1 MKVFFLIP
9 FFLILN
15 NCSYFLKKSEHL
27 FNKTNLDSLVK
38 LELKRGDFL
47 FTNFIDQ
54 SDTISIRCFDIMNES
69 GLSGLPIKISWTHR
83 SGSITI
89 LSDENGFINFK
100 PEISFSNN
108 SNQVLKFQIDYN
120 YLKLGENLLSENII
134 ETNVKTIGPEAFLDF
149 KLNILQGTTIEK
161 KLEDTFKSF
170 FKEKYFVTFKDQ
182 RTSADIVIKILVNI
196 KEKEMPKDGM
206 PFIQYIS
213 SDIKIINAKNDNIL
227 FEFAIPEIRGGD
239 FDQRKKASKKA
250 IKNLIKHIKT
260 TNFLEN

>member
-9 FFLILN
+9 LFLILN
-15 NCSYFLKKSEHL
+15 NCSYFLKKYEYP
-27 FNKTNLDSLVK
+27 FNITNLDSLVK
-38 LELKRGDFL
+38 LKLKGGDFL

-54 SDTISIRCFDIMNES
+54 SDTISIRCFNVMNES
-69 GLSGLPIKISWTHR
+69 EVPGLPIKISWTHR

-89 LSDENGFINFK
+89 LSDEYGFINFK
-100 PEISFSNN
+100 PEVSFSNN
-108 SNQVLKFQIDYN
+108 ANQVLKFQIDYD
-120 YLKLGENLLSENII
+120 YLKLGENFLSENII
-134 ETNVKTIGPEAFLDF
+134 ETNVKTKGPEAFLDF
-149 KLNILQGTTIEK
+149 KLNLPQGTTIEK

-170 FKEKYFVTFKDQ
+170 FNEKYFVIFKDQ
-182 RTSADIVIKILVNI
+182 RTSADIVMKILVNI

-213 SDIKIINAKNDNIL
+213 SDIKIINPKNDNVL

-250 IKNLIKHIKT
+250 MKNLIKHIKT

>member
-1 MKVFFLIP
+1 MKVFLLIP
-9 FFLILN
+9 LFIILN
-15 NCSYFLKKSEHL
+15 SCSSSLKNSEYL
-27 FNKTNLDSLVK
+27 FNKTNLDNLVK
-38 LELKRGDFL
+38 LELKGEDFL

-54 SDTISIRCFDIMNES
+54 SDTISIRCFNVMNES
-69 GLSGLPIKISWTHR
+69 GVSGLPIKISWTHR

-89 LSDENGFINFK
+89 LSDENGLINFK
-100 PEISFSNN
+100 PEVSFSNN
-108 SNQVLKFQIDYN
+108 ANQVLKFQIDYN

-134 ETNVKTIGPEAFLDF
+134 ETNVKTTGPEAFLDF
-149 KLNILQGTTIEK
+149 KLNLPQGTTIEK

-170 FKEKYFVTFKDQ
+170 FSEKYFVTFKDQ
-182 RTSADIVIKILVNI
+182 STSADIVIKILVNI
-196 KEKEMPKDGM
+196 KEKEIPKDGM

-213 SDIKIINAKNDNIL
+213 SNIKIINAKNDNVL

-239 FDQRKKASKKA
+239 FDQQKKASKKA

>member
-1 MKVFFLIP
+1 M
-9 FFLILN
+9 ILN
-15 NCSYFLKKSEHL
+15 NCIFIIQKSEYP
-27 FNKTNLDSLVK
+27 FNKTNLDKRVK
-38 LELKRGDFL
+38 LELIKGDFL

-69 GLSGLPIKISWTHR
+69 GLSGLPIKISWTHQ

-100 PEISFSNN
+100 PELSFSNN
-108 SNQVLKFQIDYN
+108 ANQVLKFQIDYN
-120 YLKLGENLLSENII
+120 YLKLDENILSKNII
-134 ETNVKTIGPEAFLDF
+134 ETNVKTTGPEAFLDF
-149 KLNILQGTTIEK
+149 KLNLPQGTTIEK

-170 FKEKYFVTFKDQ
+170 FNEKYFVTFKDQ

-206 PFIQYIS
+206 PFINYIS
-213 SDIKIINAKNDNIL
+213 SDIKIINAKNDNLL

-239 FDQRKKASKKA
+239 FDQKTKASKRQSR
-250 IKNLIKHIKT
+250 I
-260 TNFLEN
+260 